1 MDRLSALDAS
11 FLYGETPESP
21 MHVAGLAIFEP
32 PPAGSDVFAIFRDH
46 LTSRLHLVPFFERKL
61 ALTPIQLDHPVWVHD
76 GNLDLDYHFRHVSL
90 PKPGTLEQLE
100 TLVARLHMILLDRT
114 RPLWQYYVIEGL
126 EGGGFAIYIKMHHAG
141 IDGGAGMAAL
151 PVIFATS
158 PDPEPAPP
166 PLPSPR
172 GSRIPE
178 IFELISDSYA
188 KFFTQQREFFQS
200 WPDLGKAI
208 AKVGQRVTADLANPP
223 RTLPLAPKTLFNV
236 SLSSQRSFGTCT
248 ISLRDVKA
256 VAKLTK
262 SKVNDIVM
270 TISAGALRR
279 YLEARNALPD
289 APLLAAVPVSLRKAG
304 NAEMNN
310 QVTAM
315 LCSLA
320 TDIADPIRRLEAIV
334 ASSTDSKKRL
344 EDIRD
349 VIPTDMTWLGAPIII
364 TGMARLM
371 GAGQT
376 GRAIAGNRQRP
387 DFKRARTKRSAV
399 LRGREDD
406 PLFSGLDSVEWQR
419 PQHHRSELSR
429 QSGLWPDRMPDRG
442 SRYREADGVSGR
454 GIRAPEEGGRRDA
467 RTKSQKNRDKA
478 GQGCTAIRVSLRA
491 AVAIRIHFTIGRCVA
506 VRTATRQAVEQ

>member
-21 MHVAGLAIFEP
+21 MHVAGLAIFGP
-32 PPAGSDVFAIFRDH
+32 PPADADVFAMFRDR
-46 LTSRLHLVPFFERKL
+46 LKSRLHLVPFFERKL
-61 ALTPIQLDHPVWVHD
+61 ALAPIQLDHPVWVHES
-76 GNLDLDYHFRHVSL
+76 NLDFDYHFRHVSL
-90 PKPGTLEQLE
+90 PKPGTREQLE

-126 EGGGFAIYIKMHHAG
+126 EGGGFAVYIKMHHAG

-151 PVIFATS
+151 PIIFGTS
-158 PDPEPAPP
+158 PEPERAPQ
-166 PLPSPR
+166 PSPSVKD
-172 GSRIPE
+172 SRAPE

-188 KFFTQQREFFQS
+188 KFFNQQREFYES

-208 AKVGQRVTADLANPP
+208 AKVGQRVTEDLANPP
-223 RTLPLAPKTLFNV
+223 RMLPLAPKTLFNV

-262 SKVNDIVM
+262 SKVNDVVM

-279 YLEARNALPD
+279 YLEMRKALPD
-289 APLLAAVPVSLRKAG
+289 GPLIAAVPVSLRKAG
-304 NAEMNN
+304 NADMNN

-315 LCSLA
+315 LCNLA

-349 VIPTDMTWLGAPIII
+349 VIRTDMTWLGAPIII

-371 GAGQT
+371 GQAKLAEQLPAIVNVLISNVPGPKEPLYCAGAKMAHYFPVSIPSNGSVLNITVQSYLDNLDF
-376 GRAIAGNRQRP
+376 GLIA
-387 DFKRARTKRSAV
+387 
-399 LRGREDD
+399 
-406 PLFSGLDSVEWQR
+406 
-419 PQHHRSELSR
+419 
-429 QSGLWPDRMPDRG
+429 
-442 SRYREADGVSGR
+442 
-454 GIRAPEEGGRRDA
+454 
-467 RTKSQKNRDKA
+467 
-478 GQGCTAIRVSLRA
+478 CRA
-491 AVAIRIHFTIGRCVA
+491 AVPDIERLVEFLIEEFQRLKKAAG
-506 VRTATRQAVEQ
+506 ATQQAGARKVEIKEAKAAQRST

>member
-1 MDRLSALDAS
+1 MEDAMDRLSALDAS

-21 MHVAGLAIFEP
+21 MHVAGLAIFG
-32 PPAGSDVFAIFRDH
+32 PAPDTDIFAMFRDH
-46 LTSRLHLVPFFERKL
+46 LKSRLHLIPFFKRKL

-76 GNLDLDYHFRHVSL
+76 DHLDLDYHFRHTSL
-90 PKPGTLEQLE
+90 PKPGTQEQLE
-100 TLVARLHMILLDRT
+100 TLVARLHMILLDRA

-126 EGGGFAIYIKMHHAG
+126 KGGGFAVYIKMHHAG

-158 PDPEPAPP
+158 PDPERAPQ
-166 PLPSPR
+166 PSPTAKD
-172 GSRIPE
+172 SRAPE

-188 KFFTQQREFFQS
+188 KFFNQQREFYES

-208 AKVGQRVTADLANPP
+208 AKVGQRVTEDLANPP
-223 RTLPLAPKTLFNV
+223 RMLPLAPKTLFNV

-248 ISLRDVKA
+248 VSLRDVKA

-262 SKVNDIVM
+262 SKVNDIVL
-270 TISAGALRR
+270 TVSAGALRR
-279 YLEARNALPD
+279 YLQTRKALPD
-289 APLLAAVPVSLRKAG
+289 GPLIAAVPVSLRKAG
-304 NAEMNN
+304 NADMNN

-349 VIPTDMTWLGAPIII
+349 VIPTDLTWLGAPIII

-371 GAGQT
+371 GQAKLAERLPAIVNVLISNVAGPREPLYCAGAKMINYFPVSIPSNGSVLNITVQSYLDNLDF
-376 GRAIAGNRQRP
+376 GLIACRTAVP
-387 DFKRARTKRSAV
+387 DIERLVEFLVDEFENLKKAAGGTEQAKVRKVEIREAKHRSA
-399 LRGREDD
+399 
-406 PLFSGLDSVEWQR
+406 
-419 PQHHRSELSR
+419 
-429 QSGLWPDRMPDRG
+429 
-442 SRYREADGVSGR
+442 
-454 GIRAPEEGGRRDA
+454 
-467 RTKSQKNRDKA
+467 
-478 GQGCTAIRVSLRA
+478 
-491 AVAIRIHFTIGRCVA
+491 
-506 VRTATRQAVEQ
+506 

>member
-32 PPAGSDVFAIFRDH
+32 PSSGSDVFAVFRDH
-46 LTSRLHLVPFFERKL
+46 LKSRLHLVPFFERKL

-100 TLVARLHMILLDRT
+100 TLVARLHMILLDRS

-126 EGGGFAIYIKMHHAG
+126 EGGGFAIYAG

-188 KFFTQQREFFQS
+188 KFFTQQREFYES

-289 APLLAAVPVSLRKAG
+289 GPLLAAVPVSLRKAG
-304 NAEMNN
+304 NADMNN

-320 TDIADPIRRLEAIV
+320 TDIADPIR
-334 ASSTDSKKRL
+334 RL

-371 GAGQT
+371 GQAKLAERLPAIVNVLISNVPGPREALYCAGAKMIHYFPVSIPSNGSVLNITVQSCLDNLDF
-376 GRAIAGNRQRP
+376 GLIACRTAVP
-387 DFKRARTKRSAV
+387 DIEKLTEFLAEEFERLKKAAGGTPEPKVKKIEIKQVKAAQRSA
-399 LRGREDD
+399 
-406 PLFSGLDSVEWQR
+406 
-419 PQHHRSELSR
+419 
-429 QSGLWPDRMPDRG
+429 
-442 SRYREADGVSGR
+442 
-454 GIRAPEEGGRRDA
+454 
-467 RTKSQKNRDKA
+467 
-478 GQGCTAIRVSLRA
+478 
-491 AVAIRIHFTIGRCVA
+491 
-506 VRTATRQAVEQ
+506 